1 MSGSAGAL
9 LEELPAWATLVRAP
23 NPGPMTLTGTN
34 TWVLRD
40 PEAYAGLV
48 VDPGPLDE
56 AHLAAIVA
64 HGPVAMILVTHGHHD
79 HVEGAARLRELTG
92 APILAVDP
100 AHGAHPVGH
109 EEPDGGPDGLRGL
122 PEGKPGGG
130 LSGGLGGGGLPE
142 GLRDGDEIPLTGL
155 TLEVLLTPGHT
166 SDSASFLVNG
176 EAVLTG
182 DTILGTG
189 STIVAHPD
197 GNLTDYLASL
207 TRLADLGPIPALT
220 GHGPPLADVSAAAN
234 HYLAH
239 RRARLDQVR
248 AAVEAGATTPAEV
261 VAVVYSDVDRSLW
274 WAAELTVQAQLDYLK
289 VTR

>member
-9 LEELPAWATLVRAP
+9 LEELPAWARLVRAP

-109 EEPDGGPDGLRGL
+109 EEPDGSA
-122 PEGKPGGG
+122 PE
-130 LSGGLGGGGLPE
+130 E
-142 GLRDGDEIPLTGL
+142 LRDGDEVPLTGI
-155 TLEVLLTPGHT
+155 TVEVLTTPGHT

-182 DTILGTG
+182 DTILGMG

-197 GNLTDYLASL
+197 GNLGAYLESL
-207 TRLADLGPIPALT
+207 ARLEALGSIPALP
-220 GHGPPLADVSAAAN
+220 GHGPALADVSAAAG

-248 AAVEAGATTPAEV
+248 AALDAGANTPAEV
-261 VAVVYSDVDRSLW
+261 VAVVYSDVDPALW
-274 WAAELTVQAQLDYLK
+274 WAAELTVRAQLDYLR

>member
-9 LEELPAWATLVRAP
+9 LDELPAWATLVRAP

-40 PEAYAGLV
+40 PEAYAGVV

-56 AHLAAIVA
+56 DHLAAIVA

-109 EEPDGGPDGLRGL
+109 EEPDGGA
-122 PEGKPGGG
+122 
-130 LSGGLGGGGLPE
+130 PE

-155 TLEVLLTPGHT
+155 TLQVLLTPGHT

-182 DTILGTG
+182 DTILGMG

-248 AAVEAGATTPAEV
+248 AAVGSGATTPAEV
-261 VAVVYSDVDRSLW
+261 VAIVYSDVDPSLW